1 MVTIPSALTTLQP
14 ATSAAWQRAL
24 DVVLP
29 LSDRR
34 LLALARERLQA
45 AQQRQ
50 VCDTPADCSDVERQV
65 IALADQFA
73 VDVNGVTEGQ
83 VAALTDALGAGS
95 VNALV
100 NGLYLIDMGLR
111 LEQVVPVL
119 LPAAGETPA
128 AAAPGGAAQPAEDSD
143 ALIADTI
150 AAFAAAAVLADGID
164 AVTSELVRLRCAQV
178 HHCRLCGSLR
188 QRSAL
193 DEGFDEDMAGR
204 IARYEQGGFSEAQT
218 AALRLVDT
226 LILFPADAGADLR
239 AELERHYTPEQV
251 AELCFDVAT
260 HPDARSKVAKDMQS
274 RLAADADVRV
284 AVVDGVA
291 ARCPALQ
298 GSCSL
303 G

>member
-29 LSDRR
+29 LSDER
-34 LLALARERLQA
+34 LLALAHERLQA

-50 VCDTPADCSDVERQV
+50 VCEAGDCSEVERQV

-83 VAALTDALGAGS
+83 IAALTDALRAEK

-119 LPAAGETPA
+119 LPGNGEAPA
-128 AAAPGGAAQPAEDSD
+128 SAAPESASPPADQGE

-226 LILFPADAGADLR
+226 LIMFPADAGADLR
-239 AELERHYTPEQV
+239 AGLERHYTPAQV
-251 AELCFDVAT
+251 AELCFDVVKWSQQKALVAT
-260 HPDARSKVAKDMQS
+260 HIDAPPWEGIHVLDFDGDGHPLFAGPM
-274 RLAADADVRV
+274 ADATQR
-284 AVVDGVA
+284 
-291 ARCPALQ
+291 
-298 GSCSL
+298 
-303 G
+303 

>member
-29 LSDRR
+29 LSDER

-50 VCDTPADCSDVERQV
+50 LCEAPGDCSDVERQV

-73 VDVNGVTEGQ
+73 VDVNGISEAQ
-83 VAALTDALGAGS
+83 IAALNEAIGAGT

-119 LPAAGETPA
+119 LPASGEAPA
-128 AAAPGGAAQPAEDSD
+128 AAAPGAASQPAEDRD

-239 AELERHYTPEQV
+239 AELERHYTPGQV
-251 AELCFDVAT
+251 AELCFDVVKWSQQKALVAT
-260 HPDARSKVAKDMQS
+260 HIDAPPWEGIHVLDFDGDGHPLFEGP
-274 RLAADADVRV
+274 LASVNQ
-284 AVVDGVA
+284 
-291 ARCPALQ
+291 L
-298 GSCSL
+298 
-303 G
+303 